1 MTRRMGQHHGSARR
15 GSLLFEMVIALGIFA
30 GSAITISG
38 VVVRAAQ
45 TVEAGRQRAEADDLA
60 RSALT
65 LIQVGVISPE
75 AADRLNE
82 HELRGLVAADDLAV
96 GLSTTA
102 EPRFEITIETQP
114 TDWRS
119 LTLVAVSVSTPD
131 SDRTLASTRG
141 LVDLGRIR
149 SGALRE
155 LGP

>member
-1 MTRRMGQHHGSARR
+1 MRRRHEQPRAGTRR

-30 GSAITISG
+30 ASAITISG

-45 TVEAGRQRAEADDLA
+45 TVEAGRTRAEADDLA

-75 AADRLNE
+75 AADRLGE
-82 HELRGLVAADDLAV
+82 HELRGLVAADELSV
-96 GLSTTA
+96 GLDTAA

-119 LTLVAVSVSTPD
+119 LTMVAVSVSEPG
-131 SDRTLASTRG
+131 SERTLARTRG
-141 LVDLGRIR
+141 LVDLSRIR
-149 SGALRE
+149 TGALRE